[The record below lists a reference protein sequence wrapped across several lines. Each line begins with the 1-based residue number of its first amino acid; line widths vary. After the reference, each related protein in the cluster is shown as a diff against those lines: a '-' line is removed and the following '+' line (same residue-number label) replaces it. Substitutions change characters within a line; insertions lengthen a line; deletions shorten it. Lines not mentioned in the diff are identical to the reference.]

1 MSSETMHPVQTLL
14 RPGSLAQHITWR
26 LERKA
31 ALGMLLILVTLSLIG
46 WLYLTQASSL
56 ATISFQIEQHRAELS
71 KLNQQNA
78 QLELEIAKWESL
90 PRIEQRARELGFG
103 PRNQVLYLSVPN
115 YPNQQISESA
125 NQQTPAPY
133 HTWGVAQV
141 PQVRVSESANQR
153 AGKSAT
159 AIPWF
164 ADLLIR

>member
-31 ALGMLLILVTLSLIG
+31 ALGMLLILITVSLIG

-71 KLNQQNA
+71 KLDQQNA

-115 YPNQQISESA
+115 YPNQPISQSANQQIGKSADQRVGESA
-125 NQQTPAPY
+125 NQGIAVADPPA
-133 HTWGVAQV
+133 
-141 PQVRVSESANQR
+141 R
-153 AGKSAT
+153 
-159 AIPWF
+159 
-164 ADLLIR
+164 